1 MIFHADEGRGRKAE
15 LSLRTKKRGS
25 LGRNLGEAFWDLRP
39 ALSEAQ
45 PESRLQDPFRKAST
59 TDEPFP
65 WAAMIKTF
73 QSRPVRVKVLRV
85 KVLRVKV
92 IRVRAI
98 RVGEPAKTW
107 DREIAL
113 DRSGVIDRDTAQR
126 LSGVRGDHPNPTERS
141 DAHRAPPAALRP
153 PAFSKDKAAC
163 STASTLKSVISE
175 YVIEGMYLPSMIW
188 S

>member
-1 MIFHADEGRGRKAE
+1 MIFHAGEGRGRKAE

-45 PESRLQDPFRKAST
+45 PESRLQDPFRKPST

-65 WAAMIKTF
+65 RAAMIKTF

-85 KVLRVKV
+85 KA